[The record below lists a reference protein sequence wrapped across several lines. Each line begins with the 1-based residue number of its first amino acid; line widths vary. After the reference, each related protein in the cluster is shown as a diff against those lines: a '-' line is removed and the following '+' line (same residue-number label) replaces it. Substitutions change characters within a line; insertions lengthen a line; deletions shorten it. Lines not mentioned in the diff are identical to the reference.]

1 MASGGEDSPSHR
13 RNRTAQG
20 IPLQTLHPNGLQEA
34 DGAPNN
40 ARHRRTL
47 SDRGRALF
55 RSSRQ
60 TSPENERR
68 YAPIGEGS
76 PSPPDRQERQERMPL
91 SPHLYVSSP
100 SGERLRIPD
109 DDDEGPVSPVAD
121 RGAFQAAIGFAGLSF
136 NAAASQPRNDA
147 DDGLDDLPSP
157 RALASRATRDSLPRL
172 STTSQRSNDDMVSV
186 TLDDG
191 PAFFSPGAADEDDT
205 QPLTDSS
212 HLRPSILV
220 PTTPEGRNQDRQRS
234 RSSNLSVR
242 FPPSQQ
248 RGRSNSDSRLGDD
261 LNNLEAGHD
270 SSSSKL
276 SVSPSGRKRSLSPGS
291 LESPFARTGT
301 MLRKMSQRVVNLS
314 HEPELVEQAIRRK
327 SSVKTLDHEG
337 DLPPIP
343 VIHLDG
349 DMANDSDGPSRSP
362 ASEKA
367 PSPILPPIELPGEH
381 EFHGTHE
388 LPARADTNPLR
399 GKSLSIF
406 SKDSKIR
413 RGLLNVLVHPLTEP
427 LILLLI
433 IVQTVILAID
443 SAGDISNPLQER
455 RETWGGHWTD
465 FTLFAIFIV
474 YTIETIMKI
483 IVSGFYFNPSEYSTI
498 DRSIGFRKAISKKA
512 NEIMTPHTK
521 R

>member
-40 ARHRRTL
+40 GRHRRTL

-60 TSPENERR
+60 SSPEQERR

-136 NAAASQPRNDA
+136 NAAAPQPRRDI
-147 DDGLDDLPSP
+147 DDGLGDMPSP
-157 RALASRATRDSLPRL
+157 RAMASRATRDSLPRL
-172 STTSQRSNDDMVSV
+172 STTSRRSNEDMVSV

-191 PAFFSPGAADEDDT
+191 PTFFSPGAADEDDT

-212 HLRPSILV
+212 HLRPSMLA
-220 PTTPEGRNQDRQRS
+220 PTTPEGRGQGRQRS
-234 RSSNLSVR
+234 GSSNLSVR
-242 FPPSQQ
+242 FSPSQH

-261 LNNLEAGHD
+261 LHNLEAGHD

-343 VIHLDG
+343 TIHQDG
-349 DMANDSDGPSRSP
+349 DMANDSDGPGRSP

-367 PSPILPPIELPGEH
+367 PSPILPPVEMPGEYD
-381 EFHGTHE
+381 FPSTHE
-388 LPARADTNPLR
+388 LPARADPNPLR

-406 SKDSKIR
+406 SKNSKIR
-413 RGLLNVLVHPLTEP
+413 RGLLNVLVHPLTVDP
-427 LILLLI
+427 LF
-433 IVQTVILAID
+433 D
-443 SAGDISNPLQER
+443 HRSNCC
-455 RETWGGHWTD
+455 
-465 FTLFAIFIV
+465 
-474 YTIETIMKI
+474 
-483 IVSGFYFNPSEYSTI
+483 SGN
-498 DRSIGFRKAISKKA
+498 RLRW
-512 NEIMTPHTK
+512 
-521 R
+521 